1 METKGFYKYA
11 DGNLQFANSVMYP
24 EYILVEEE
32 KDTLQFPVDGWRWFD
47 SEEEAKQFFNI
58 QMVTLVTT

>member
-11 DGNLQFANSVMYP
+11 EGNLQFANSVMSSD
-24 EYILVEEE
+24 YILVEEE
-32 KDTLQFPVDGWRWFD
+32 KDVVQYPVDGWWWFE

-58 QMVTLVTT
+58 PNIKAIA